1 VLRELA
7 DKLGFNEGGPAAH
20 ELVFP
25 EPPPEPA
32 PPLDSLDA
40 ALERMVRRG
49 ATPEAVAK
57 LRDEWMS
64 RPLELGLAAWDI
76 LCTTLV
82 DGAYAAELELSA
94 RPLWPILPAAGQ
106 QGIALEKM
114 SPQTLAS
121 SLAARGL
128 GAASDEQL
136 VDGLLDHSI
145 GAYHELRRRGAAEAL
160 KNDGT
165 ALVRTHR
172 FALLLHRARLETLAS
187 FYLHYLWQ
195 AYGWEPA
202 FEDLCEV
209 LLDVGAHD
217 RLPAEVAANE
227 ELATYCTMRATLDA
241 GQAEDYRRQHLA
253 DEDMKWYRLRVEVT
267 AKMQPKLRMAEAA
280 IGMASS
286 GLTLPWRVI
295 DLVADDFPEWRFGA
309 RAWAR
314 WHSRSRDGTNE
325 PTLDSYLARFGS
337 DAPLWQDVFDGDFHT
352 AWCRTLV
359 GRATAELA
367 AAPHVAATWRGLAR
381 MSRFKPEPIVAHIE
395 ERLRAQ
401 CARALGK
408 K

>member
-1 VLRELA
+1 MLRELA
-7 DKLGFNEGGPAAH
+7 DKLGFNEGGLAAH
-20 ELVFP
+20 ALDFPVPPSEL
-25 EPPPEPA
+25 A
-32 PPLDSLDA
+32 PPLDSIDA
-40 ALERMVRRG
+40 ALERMVRHG
-49 ATPEAVAK
+49 ATPEAVSR
-57 LRDEWMS
+57 LRDEWMA
-64 RPLELGLAAWDI
+64 RPLELGLASWDI

-82 DGAYAAELELSA
+82 DGARAAELELSA
-94 RPLWPILPAAGQ
+94 RPLWPILPAAGK

-114 SPQTLAS
+114 SPQALAA

-160 KNDGT
+160 SSDGT

-172 FALLLHRARLETLAS
+172 FARLLHRARLETLAS

-217 RLPAEVAANE
+217 RLPVEVAANE
-227 ELATYCTMRATLDA
+227 ELATYCTMRARLDA
-241 GQAEDYRRQHLA
+241 GESEDYRRQHLA
-253 DEDMKWYRLRVEVT
+253 DNDMQWYRLRVEVT

-280 IGMASS
+280 IGLASS
-286 GLTLPWRVI
+286 GLTLPWRVV
-295 DLVADDFPEWRFGA
+295 DLVEADFPEWRFGA
-309 RAWAR
+309 RVWATLHAR
-314 WHSRSRDGTNE
+314 QRDTRDVKIV
-325 PTLDSYLARFGS
+325 DSYLARFGS
-337 DAPLWQDVFDGDFHT
+337 DAALWQEVFEGDYS
-352 AWCRTLV
+352 AEWSRTLV
-359 GRATAELA
+359 ERATAELA

-381 MSRFKPEPIVAHIE
+381 LSRFKPEPIVARID